1 MAAVVVRS
9 EKIDRNNVHP
19 DFFLQMTQT
28 FKWSFIW
35 QTGWQLPME
44 ENHLEQ
50 TKIDK
55 LIIKSEFQ
63 SEIMSVRIAQKIIY
77 R

>member
-1 MAAVVVRS
+1 
-9 EKIDRNNVHP
+9 
-19 DFFLQMTQT
+19 
-28 FKWSFIW
+28 
-35 QTGWQLPME
+35 ME
-44 ENHLEQ
+44 ENHVEQ

-63 SEIMSVRIAQKIIY
+63 SEIMSARIAQKIIY